1 MEEEKRE
8 GQKTIV
14 AFVSGLLIGGLLMWV
29 FGAEPKKD
37 TNTEVKTDDTAATET
52 EVTTDVTAATGTK
65 TPAEISVSKP
75 EVVSGVG
82 SIAVANQKAGMKVS
96 LGEIKYPAATGWIAV
111 QNVNGDALG
120 TTLGAAR
127 FDTKAGLMPKEVTLV
142 TSTVAGKEYKVVF
155 HATDGN
161 REYASATDKVVNG
174 ADGKPLATSFK
185 AE

>member
-1 MEEEKRE
+1 MEDEKQQ
-8 GQKTIV
+8 GQKTII

-29 FGAEPKKD
+29 FGAEPKK
-37 TNTEVKTDDTAATET
+37 TVETET
-52 EVTTDVTAATGTK
+52 PNDDAANETQATIDGPAETDTSV

-82 SIAVANQKAGMKVS
+82 SIGIANMKAGMKVS
-96 LGEIKYPAATGWIAV
+96 LGEIKYPVEAGWIAV

-127 FDTKAGLMPKEVTLV
+127 FDTKAGLMPKEVTLI
-142 TSTVAGKEYKVVF
+142 TPTVAGKEYKVVF
-155 HATDGN
+155 HSTDGN
-161 REYASATDKVVNG
+161 RTYASATDKVVNG
-174 ADGKPLATSFK
+174 ADGKPLATSYK